1 MRLIGEVVEIVSN
14 SIGERMPIRI
24 KARGGESVDGLMRRF
39 KKLCDREGLQK
50 DVKRKEF
57 YEKPSERAR
66 RDARKSVVRR
76 MKENGTLPMIGKGPM
91 PKGGKGPLAKKG
103 AAGKE
108 MAGGPAISEGDYGQ
122 HRKQP
127 ARSGGPHPARLCL
140 GPARCKQ
147 CHAFGC

>member
-108 MAGGPAISEGDYGQ
+108 MAGGPRGRNSDM
-122 HRKQP
+122 
-127 ARSGGPHPARLCL
+127 
-140 GPARCKQ
+140 
-147 CHAFGC
+147 